1 MSAEDESPTRV
12 RSLQELL
19 VLEPVDGA
27 SDTWLAPLA
36 TSFGPRLFGGQV
48 AAQSLMAACHTV
60 DPAHRPQSLH
70 AYFILA
76 GKPDVPLRLEVE
88 RTRDGRSF
96 TTRRVV
102 ARQDGAA
109 IFEMSASFHGEE
121 DGVDWS
127 TPVPVEA
134 PDPDLLPPF
143 VGMESQPSGT
153 FFEMRPVHKS
163 DRPFAVP
170 PYWVRANED
179 FATEPATAACV
190 LTYLS
195 DMGVLAMARA
205 PGQPIITMASSL
217 DHAIWFHR
225 SYVPTDW
232 HLFTGAPRSNFG
244 ARGLAVGGLFNR
256 AGVLVA
262 SVVQEGLF
270 RNPR

>member
-12 RSLQELL
+12 TSLKELL
-19 VLEPVDGA
+19 DLEDVGDDA
-27 SDTWLAPLA
+27 FLAPLA

-48 AAQSLMAACHTV
+48 AAQSLMAACRTV

-102 ARQDGAA
+102 ARQNGAA

-121 DGVDWS
+121 DGNDWS
-127 TPVPVEA
+127 TPVPTEA
-134 PDPDLLPPF
+134 PDPELLPPF
-143 VGMESQPSGT
+143 VGVESRPSGT
-153 FFEMRPVHKS
+153 FFEMRPVHRS
-163 DRPFAVP
+163 ERPFAIP

-179 FATEPATAACV
+179 FATNDNASAACV

-195 DMGVLAMARA
+195 DMGILAMARA
-205 PGQPIITMASSL
+205 PRQPIITMASSL

-225 SYVPTDW
+225 PYLPEDW

-256 AGVLVA
+256 EGVLVA

>member
-1 MSAEDESPTRV
+1 VSAEDESPTQAH
-12 RSLQELL
+12 SLLELL
-19 VLEPVDGA
+19 DLRDDGDD
-27 SDTWLAPLA
+27 SFLAPRGL
-36 TSFGPRLFGGQV
+36 SMGPRLFGGQV
-48 AAQSLMAACHTV
+48 AAQSLAAAVKTV

-76 GKPDVPLRLEVE
+76 GKPDVPLRLDVE

-102 ARQDGAA
+102 ASQDGRA
-109 IFEMSASFHGEE
+109 IFEMSASFHVDE
-121 DGVDWS
+121 DGGADWS

-134 PDPDLLPPF
+134 PDPDLLPKF
-143 VGMESQPSGT
+143 IGIESRPSGV
-153 FFEMRPVHKS
+153 FFEMRPVHRT

-170 PYWVRANED
+170 PYWVRMNED
-179 FATEPATAACV
+179 VPAGAMSACV

-195 DMGVLAMARA
+195 DMGILAMARA
-205 PGQPIITMASSL
+205 PGQPIMMMASSL

-225 SYVPTDW
+225 PYEPGEW

-256 AGVLVA
+256 EGVLVA

-270 RNPR
+270 RQPR